1 MPSPTTPEDTDRPA
15 TTTDVADPAAPV
27 DGAAGPGVSAGPKVR
42 LMRNRNFALLLGGQ
56 TISNLGSAV
65 TFLVFPL
72 IAVSTL
78 HASAF
83 AVSVIAAAASLSWL
97 VVSLPAG
104 VWADRVRRRPI
115 LLGTDLL
122 SAVLLVTV
130 PLAAA
135 WHVLSVVQMVLVSFG
150 LGLANVV
157 FNIAYPAFLPSVI
170 PADRLVEGN
179 GMLEASNSATGIAG
193 PGLGGLLVQV
203 ISAPVA
209 LIVDAVSFLVSAAAF
224 TVMRVDEPRPERDEA
239 AGGTGMLAE
248 IGTGLRFVL
257 GNATIRALTVGVTV
271 ANLVFGGYLAVE
283 VVFLARQLQ
292 TPSGLIGLLFS
303 MGGFGG
309 IVGSLAAGPLAR
321 RLGDAR
327 LLVLSTAFTA
337 LFVMMLPLTGH
348 GVALTWFAVGS
359 VMLTA
364 SVAAFNVCARAAIQR
379 TAPHSMLGRVTASIR
394 VFSRGVLPL
403 GALIAGVIASADSPR
418 TALWVIMS
426 IYVVVPVWMWFS
438 PLGRVRNVSDLQ
450 PGSEPE
456 VAPAAA

>member
-1 MPSPTTPEDTDRPA
+1 VPPITPEDTRPA
-15 TTTDVADPAAPV
+15 AT
-27 DGAAGPGVSAGPKVR
+27 AGPEEPVGPAGTGGSARPKAR
-42 LMRNRNFALLLGGQ
+42 LLRNRNFSLLLGGQ
-56 TISNLGSAV
+56 TVSNLGSAV

-72 IAVSTL
+72 IAVNTL

-83 AVSVIAAAASLSWL
+83 AVSVITAASSLSWL

-122 SAVLLVTV
+122 SVVLLVTV

-135 WHVLSVVQMVLVSFG
+135 WHVLSVVQMVVVSFG

-193 PGLGGLLVQV
+193 PGLGGLLVQA
-203 ISAPVA
+203 ISAPVV
-209 LIVDAVSFLVSAAAF
+209 LLVDAVSFLVSAAAF
-224 TVMRVDEPRPERDEA
+224 TVMRVDEPRPEREPA
-239 AGGTGMLAE
+239 AGGSGMLAE
-248 IGTGLRFVL
+248 IRAGLRFVL
-257 GNATIRALTVGVTV
+257 GNPTIRALTVGVTV
-271 ANLVFGGYLAVE
+271 ANVVFGGYMAVE
-283 VVFLARQLQ
+283 VVFLARQLD
-292 TPSGLIGLLFS
+292 TPAGLIGLLFS
-303 MGGFGG
+303 VGGFGG
-309 IVGSLAAGPLAR
+309 IVGSLAAGRLAR
-321 RLGDAR
+321 RLGDVR
-327 LLVLSTAFTA
+327 LLVVSAAFTA
-337 LFVMMLPLTGH
+337 VFVLMIPLTGH
-348 GVALTWFAVGS
+348 GAALTWFAVGS
-359 VMLTA
+359 VMLTG

-403 GALIAGVIASADSPR
+403 GALLAGVIASADSPR

-426 IYVVVPVWMWFS
+426 LYLVVPVWMWFS
-438 PLGRVRNVSDLQ
+438 PLGRVRNVADLD
-450 PGSEPE
+450 PAPEPE
-456 VAPAAA
+456 AAPAAA